1 MNKSKPKES
10 GTKMN
15 NNKIIEQIDTQIKEN
30 SAAIKNLQKEI
41 RALQLARNALK
52 PAKPAKKPV
61 VKTYIEKKPGEGIK
75 NRYIAS
81 DDQNSVTL

>member
-30 SAAIKNLQKEI
+30 SAAIKNLQKYVPY
-41 RALQLARNALK
+41 RQ
-52 PAKPAKKPV
+52 
-61 VKTYIEKKPGEGIK
+61 
-75 NRYIAS
+75 
-81 DDQNSVTL
+81 TLSNLRTS